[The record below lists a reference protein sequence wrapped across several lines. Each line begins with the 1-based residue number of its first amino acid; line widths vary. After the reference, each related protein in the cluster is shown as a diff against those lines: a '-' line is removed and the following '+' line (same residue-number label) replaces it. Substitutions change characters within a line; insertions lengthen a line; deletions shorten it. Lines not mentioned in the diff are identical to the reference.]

1 MNKQEH
7 LIPPD
12 HVLLDSRAGS
22 RRELITEMANVLP
35 NIDPDLAVEVI
46 MSRERLGST
55 GIGYGVAIPHGKLAD
70 LNAPVLVI
78 ARHREGIDFD
88 AIDGKP
94 VHIVV
99 LLLAPDKEDRTHLEL
114 LAHLARILQ
123 SEETRRKIMEARD
136 AEALSELFPPL
147 ENKSV

>member
-1 MNKQEH
+1 QRY

-12 HVLLDSRAGS
+12 HVLLDSQANC
-22 RRELITEMANVLP
+22 RRGLITELTKMLP
-35 NIDPDLAVEVI
+35 NIDSDLALEVI

-70 LNAPVLVI
+70 LSAPVLVV
-78 ARHREGIDFD
+78 ARHKQGIDFD

-94 VHIVV
+94 VHIAV
-99 LLLAPDKEDRTHLEL
+99 LLLASDKEDRAHLEL

-123 SEETRRKIMEARD
+123 NEKTRQQIIQAED
-136 AEALSELFPPL
+136 AESISSLFPPL
-147 ENKSV
+147 IKRKV

>member
-1 MNKQEH
+1 MNEQQY
-7 LIPPD
+7 LIPPN
-12 HVLLDSRAGS
+12 HVLLDSQANS
-22 RRELITEMANVLP
+22 RRELISELTNMLP
-35 NIDPDLAVEVI
+35 NIDSDLALEVI

-70 LNAPVLVI
+70 LSAPVLVV
-78 ARHREGIDFD
+78 ARHKQGIDFD

-99 LLLAPDKEDRTHLEL
+99 LLLASDKEDRAHLEL

-123 SEETRRKIMEARD
+123 NEETRQQIIQAKD
-136 AEALSELFPPL
+136 TLSISSLFPPL
-147 ENKSV
+147 MKRKV